1 MLNKIDRFVGD
12 NYFLSNFYPVQ
23 VWFEGMGYP
32 SAEHAYVAAKTNDMT
47 IRRVIQRMTDA
58 ASVKKYGRN
67 LRLRPDWPT
76 YRLVAMENIVR
87 AKFTLNPYLAQ
98 ELIETG
104 DAELIEGNW
113 WNDTFWGTC
122 NDYGE
127 NHLGKILMKIREEI
141 NVSNSHNRQVP
152 E

>member
-1 MLNKIDRFVGD
+1 MGPIDRFEGD
-12 NYFLSNFYPVQ
+12 NHFLSNFYPVQ

-32 SAEHAYVAAKTNDMT
+32 SSEHAFVAAKTQDMT
-47 IRRVIQRMTDA
+47 IRRVIQRMSTPGA
-58 ASVKKYGRN
+58 VKKYGRQ
-67 LRLRPDWPT
+67 LRLRPDWNA

-87 AKFTLNPYLAQ
+87 AKFTLNP
-98 ELIETG
+98 ELKEKLINTG

-113 WNDTFWGTC
+113 WNDTYWGVC
-122 NDYGE
+122 NGVGQ

-141 NVSNSHNRQVP
+141 NANNSHNRQVP